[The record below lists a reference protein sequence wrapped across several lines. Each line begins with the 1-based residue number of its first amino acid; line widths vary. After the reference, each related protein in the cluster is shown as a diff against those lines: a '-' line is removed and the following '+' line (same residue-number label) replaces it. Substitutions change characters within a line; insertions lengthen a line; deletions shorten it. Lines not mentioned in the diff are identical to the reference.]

1 MTPWTV
7 ARQAPPSMRFSRQ
20 EYWSGLPCPPPGDLP
35 NPRIEPRPPA
45 LRADS
50 LPAEPP
56 EKFKN
61 TGMGSLSLLQGIFPT
76 QESNWGLLHCK
87 WILYQLSNQGSY
99 LLHRVVLKIQW
110 NDTHTNL
117 NSCAIYKKLAI
128 IVIVLS
134 TQNAWQNS
142 PGQKSVRNWKH
153 KRKFL
158 FLWKYED

>member
-1 MTPWTV
+1 MAVHAHATSFLQSEVSSSLGHVFVVVQALSRVQLFVTPWTV

-99 LLHRVVLKIQW
+99 LLHRVVLKIQ
-110 NDTHTNL
+110 
-117 NSCAIYKKLAI
+117 
-128 IVIVLS
+128 
-134 TQNAWQNS
+134 
-142 PGQKSVRNWKH
+142 
-153 KRKFL
+153 
-158 FLWKYED
+158 